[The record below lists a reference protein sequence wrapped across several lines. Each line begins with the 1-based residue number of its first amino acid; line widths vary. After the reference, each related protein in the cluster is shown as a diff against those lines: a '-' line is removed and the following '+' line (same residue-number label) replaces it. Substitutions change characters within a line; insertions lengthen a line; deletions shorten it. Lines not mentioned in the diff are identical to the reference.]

1 MGKITVENV
10 NVPGHTAQVDAE
22 KYEAMKKAII
32 KVTPNAAPGLTAAE
46 MIEKVTP
53 ILPSDLW
60 PGGAKVGWWQKTVQL
75 DLEAKGML
83 KRDAAAKPMR
93 WYRA

>member
-32 KVTPNAAPGLTAAE
+32 KVTPNDAPGLTAAE
-46 MIEKVTP
+46 MIQRVTP
-53 ILPSDLW
+53 I
-60 PGGAKVGWWQKTVQL
+60 
-75 DLEAKGML
+75 
-83 KRDAAAKPMR
+83 
-93 WYRA
+93 